1 MIKKAARINLTKDE
15 ADLAFAQAKTLP
27 GAVVELIEQ
36 SDGLFTVTVIWDDGG
51 AAIDAEEATAF
62 DKTEFVTKAVA
73 RPRAAAVP
81 RAAGETAAAPA
92 FQLGDLSKRFESN
105 GNPGAIGHD
114 STGGP
119 SYGEYQIATRTG
131 TMAAFFT
138 FLQTDSPPFFAAL
151 VQAGGAAAA
160 ASETPAFR
168 DAWRAAATDP
178 EFAASQHRFI
188 QFTHYTPFAR
198 RLDADLGLGSAGRS
212 GALQNVI
219 WSVAVQHGPNNR
231 VFHNALAGQ
240 AVPALADR
248 QIINAVYDERSRL
261 DKYFSSSK
269 PQVLAGLAARFVAE
283 RRLALQMLAA

>member
-1 MIKKAARINLTKDE
+1 MIQKSALIDLTQAQ
-15 ADLAFAQAKTLP
+15 ADLAFSQAKSLP
-27 GAVVELIEQ
+27 GAVVDMIEQ

-51 AAIDAEEATAF
+51 ATIDAEEATAF
-62 DKTEFVTKAVA
+62 DKTEFLAKAVA

-81 RAAGETAAAPA
+81 RTAGTTVAAPA
-92 FQLGDLSKRFESN
+92 FRLGDLSKRFESN

-131 TMAAFFT
+131 TMKAFFT
-138 FLQTDSPPFFAAL
+138 FLRTDSPPFFAAL
-151 VQAGGAAAA
+151 EQAGGAAAA
-160 ASETPAFR
+160 AIETAAFR
-168 DAWRAAATDP
+168 DAWRAAARDA

-198 RLDADLGLGSAGRS
+198 RLDNDLGLGSAERS

-231 VFHNALAGQ
+231 VFHNALAGRT
-240 AVPALADR
+240 VPALADK
-248 QIINAVYDERSRL
+248 QAINAVYDERSKL

-283 RRLALQMLAA
+283 RKLALQMLG

>member
-1 MIKKAARINLTKDE
+1 MIKKAALVDLTQ
-15 ADLAFAQAKTLP
+15 AQADIAEAQARTLP
-27 GAVVELIEQ
+27 GAIVDVIEQ

-73 RPRAAAVP
+73 RPRAPAMP
-81 RAAGETAAAPA
+81 RSAGTTTAAPA

-131 TMAAFFT
+131 TMAAFFA
-138 FLQTDSPPFFAAL
+138 FLQADSPPFFAAL

-160 ASETPAFR
+160 AIEAPAFR
-168 DAWRAAATDP
+168 DAWRAAAKDA
-178 EFAASQHRFI
+178 EFATAQHRFI
-188 QFTHYTPFAR
+188 QSTHYTPFAK
-198 RLDADLGLGSAGRS
+198 RLDTDLGLGSAARS

-219 WSVAVQHGPNNR
+219 WSVAVQHGPNNK

-240 AVPALADR
+240 AVPALDDK
-248 QIINAVYDERSRL
+248 QVINAVYDERSKL
-261 DKYFSSSK
+261 GKYFSSSK

-283 RRLALQMLAA
+283 RKLALQMLG

>member
-1 MIKKAARINLTKDE
+1 MIKKAARTNLTKKQ
-15 ADLAFAQAKTLP
+15 ADLAFAQARTLP
-27 GAVVELIEQ
+27 GAVVDMTPQ

-51 AAIDAEEATAF
+51 ATIDAEEATAF
-62 DKTEFVTKAVA
+62 DKTEFATKAVV
-73 RPRAAAVP
+73 RPRATAQP
-81 RAAGETAAAPA
+81 RTAGTTAATPA

-160 ASETPAFR
+160 AIETPAFC
-168 DAWRAAATDP
+168 DAWRSAAKDA
-178 EFAASQHRFI
+178 EFAMSQHRFI
-188 QFTHYTPFAR
+188 QFTHYAPFAK
-198 RLDADLGLGSAGRS
+198 RLDDGLALGSAGRS

-219 WSVAVQHGPNNR
+219 WSVAVQHGPDNQ
-231 VFHNALAGQ
+231 VFRNALAGQ
-240 AVPALADR
+240 AVPALVDK
-248 QIINAVYDERSRL
+248 QVIDAVYDERSKL

-283 RRLALQMLAA
+283 RKLALQMLG